1 MGSFGGYY
9 KGDKKK
15 PKKGNEVKKPASSN
29 DIYSFQMPELV
40 SKKRKDY

>member
-15 PKKGNEVKKPASSN
+15 QKKDKEVKNNNFGNAPVFS
-29 DIYSFQMPELV
+29 MPEIIT
-40 SKKRKDY
+40 KKKKDY

>member
-15 PKKGNEVKKPASSN
+15 QKKDSRGKARANPTVFAMPK
-29 DIYSFQMPELV
+29 II
-40 SKKRKDY
+40 SKKKKDF

>member
-15 PKKGNEVKKPASSN
+15 AKKDKQVKGSASFGSVPTF
-29 DIYSFQMPELV
+29 SMPEIIT
-40 SKKRKDY
+40 KKKKDY